1 MLKLSERLLTIS
13 KFINE
18 KAMVCDIGTDHGFL
32 AIHLIQSGK
41 TDKVIAADVA
51 KKPLENARKNIEK
64 FNVGKIE
71 LRLSDGFCAINPD
84 EVDTAVI
91 AGMGGEV
98 ISEILKNGKNVAAR
112 ENFNLVL
119 QPTTSPEILR
129 KFLYQN
135 GYEILKEKAVFEND
149 KIYSVMQVEFSGA
162 AKKMPEG
169 FYFIGKVNPKTE
181 NGYKYIEKQLIRNQK
196 CMESLENVPYMKE
209 EYSYYKLIF
218 NEIKEV
224 LNGI

>member
-13 KFINE
+13 EFINE

-32 AIHLIQSGK
+32 AIHLIESGK
-41 TDKVIAADVA
+41 TKKVIAADIA
-51 KKPLENARKNIEK
+51 EKPLDNARKNIEK
-64 FNVGKIE
+64 SKISGIE
-71 LRLSDGFCAINPD
+71 LRLSNGFSAIKPA

-98 ISEILKNGKNVAAR
+98 IAEIVKNGKNVAAR
-112 ENFNLVL
+112 NKFNLIL

-135 GYEILKEKAVFEND
+135 GYKILNEKAVFENG
-149 KIYSVMQVEFSGA
+149 KLYSVMLVNFSGVIET
-162 AKKMPEG
+162 KPEG
-169 FYFIGKVNPKTE
+169 FYFVGKVNPKTE
-181 NGYKYIEKQLIRNQK
+181 SGYKYIEKQLIRNQK
-196 CMESLENVPYMKE
+196 CMENLENVPHKKE
-209 EYSYYKLIF
+209 EYLYYKLIF
-218 NEIKEV
+218 TEIKEV